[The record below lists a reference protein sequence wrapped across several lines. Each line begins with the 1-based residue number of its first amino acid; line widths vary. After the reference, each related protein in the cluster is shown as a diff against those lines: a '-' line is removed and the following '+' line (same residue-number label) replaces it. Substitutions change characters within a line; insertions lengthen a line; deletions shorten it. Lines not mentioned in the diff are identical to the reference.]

1 MQEAS
6 KEVEILKRELEESE
20 KIDQDWVM
28 KRYFEFK
35 DNISNKFWEI
45 SLKKTK
51 TIITFGRIGI
61 KNPASQVK
69 EFSSNDEAKKHA
81 ERKIKEKINKGYLEK
96 NSKTGRASSASKK
109 IKENLKTKDDFI
121 EEWG

>member
-1 MQEAS
+1 
-6 KEVEILKRELEESE
+6 
-20 KIDQDWVM
+20 M
-28 KRYFEFK
+28 KKYFEFK
-35 DNISNKFWEI
+35 DSTSNKFWEI

-96 NSKTGRASSASKK
+96 NSKT
-109 IKENLKTKDDFI
+109 E
-121 EEWG
+121 